1 MKQRSRSATGQL
13 LSRGHGQAIDAV
25 GIADVVEVEADARL
39 PHEREAAPQEAER
52 HQEDVDSLEDHARVG
67 LAGPQQALAGEQLA
81 LQTQLGER
89 HLPPRTFRG
98 SSASLNP
105 SPM

>member
-1 MKQRSRSATGQL
+1 MAAKKSMPVL
-13 LSRGHGQAIDAV
+13 PYIDAQEVLAKGV
-25 GIADVVEVEADARL
+25 GATPRARL

-52 HQEDVDSLEDHARVG
+52 YQEDVDALEDHARVG
-67 LAGPQQALAGEQLA
+67 LARPQQALAAEQLT
-81 LQTQLGER
+81 LQAQLGER

>member
-1 MKQRSRSATGQL
+1 MKQRSRSATGHPPQDEEP
-13 LSRGHGQAIDAV
+13 RYRRAV
-25 GIADVVEVEADARL
+25 AFPEHAETEHARL

-52 HQEDVDSLEDHARVG
+52 YQEDVDALEDHARVG
-67 LAGPQQALAGEQLA
+67 LARPQQALAGEQLA
-81 LQTQLGER
+81 LQAQLGER